1 MAKKRLITE
10 SCVRDL
16 KPGVEL
22 VIGPED
28 LATPSALD
36 LAFEK
41 RIRVRYGDGSTSA
54 TFSGV
59 SDPLWNKLLAS
70 DGTYVVEVKAGRASV
85 TRLGDGGP
93 VAVRVE
99 SGGA

>member
-16 KPGVEL
+16 KAGAEL
-22 VIGPED
+22 LIGPED

-36 LAFEK
+36 LAFER
-41 RIRVRYGDGSTSA
+41 RIRVRWGAEAPRA
-54 TFSGV
+54 TPASP
-59 SDPLWNKLLAS
+59 DPLWSKILAS

-85 TRLGDGGP
+85 TRLGEGGP
-93 VAVRVE
+93 LAVRAE
-99 SGGA
+99 SGGG